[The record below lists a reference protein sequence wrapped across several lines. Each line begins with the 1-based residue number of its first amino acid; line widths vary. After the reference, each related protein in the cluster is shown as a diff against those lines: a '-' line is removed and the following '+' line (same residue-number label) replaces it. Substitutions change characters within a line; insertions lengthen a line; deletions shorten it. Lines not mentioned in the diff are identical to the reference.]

1 MVGANAVRDVAMKLP
16 VGFQAAGISAGL
28 KRSGR
33 PDLALLYS
41 EAPLVWA
48 FTGTTNVVQAPCV
61 TRNRQLY
68 AGGTPVHAVVVN
80 SGNAN
85 CANGAAGARDN
96 DAYAAAMAEALGV
109 SPAEVLTAS
118 TGIIGRPMP
127 MEGLLA
133 GLPRAQAELGF
144 EADAFARAILT
155 TDLVP
160 KTAEAELPGGARVVG
175 VTKGSGMIHPN
186 MATMLA
192 FVMTDATV
200 DRAALR
206 TLWPEVVGASFN
218 QLTVDGDTS
227 TNDMAIVF
235 STGRVACEVSDLQ
248 RALTEV
254 CVSLAKQIARDG
266 EGATKLMTVRV
277 TGAASPEEAR
287 AAAKTVAGSS
297 LVKTAVHGADPNWG
311 RILAAAGRSGV
322 ASDPARV
329 RVAAQGFDLYVGEPL
344 PFDEAEVSAALKAD
358 DVILEVDLAVGS
370 ATGEAWGCDLSAEY
384 VRINADY
391 TT

>member
-1 MVGANAVRDVAMKLP
+1 MRVPA
-16 VGFQAAGISAGL
+16 GFQAAGVSAGL

-33 PDLALLYS
+33 PDIGLIYA
-41 EAPLVWA
+41 ERPLTWA
-48 FTGTTNVVQAPCV
+48 FTGTTNLVQAPCV
-61 TRNRQLY
+61 TRNRAVY
-68 AGGTPVHAVVVN
+68 AEGGAVRAVVVN

-96 DAYAAAMAEALGV
+96 DAYAAALAAQLNV
-109 SPAEVLTAS
+109 APTEVLTAS
-118 TGIIGRPMP
+118 TGIIGRPLP
-127 MEGLLA
+127 MAGLLA
-133 GLPRAQAELGF
+133 GLPLVSAALEDD
-144 EADAFARAILT
+144 AAAFARAILT
-155 TDLVP
+155 TDLTP
-160 KTAEAELPGGARVVG
+160 KTAAADLPGGARVVG

-192 FVMTDATV
+192 FVMTDAVV
-200 DRAALR
+200 DAAALR
-206 TLWPEVVGASFN
+206 ELWPRVVANTFN

-227 TNDMAIVF
+227 TNDMAIVL
-235 STGRVACEVSDLQ
+235 SSGLVACDLAELE

-277 TGAASPEEAR
+277 TGAASADDAR

-311 RILAAAGRSGV
+311 RILAAAGRSGA
-322 ASDPARV
+322 ASDPDRV
-329 RVAAQGFDLYVGEPL
+329 RVAAQGFELYLGEPL
-344 PFDEAEVSAALKAD
+344 PFDEAEVSAALRAEE
-358 DVILEVDLAVGS
+358 VLLEVDLAVGT
-370 ATGEAWGCDLSAEY
+370 ATAEAWGCDLSAEY

>member
-1 MVGANAVRDVAMKLP
+1 MRVPA
-16 VGFQAAGISAGL
+16 GFQAAGVSAGL

-33 PDLALLYS
+33 PDIGLIYA
-41 EAPLVWA
+41 ERPLTWA
-48 FTGTTNVVQAPCV
+48 FTGTTNLVQAPCV
-61 TRNRQLY
+61 TRNRAVY
-68 AGGTPVHAVVVN
+68 AEGGAVRAVVVN

-96 DAYAAAMAEALGV
+96 DAYAAALAAQLNV
-109 SPAEVLTAS
+109 APTEVLTAS
-118 TGIIGRPMP
+118 TGIIGRPLP
-127 MEGLLA
+127 MAGLLA
-133 GLPRAQAELGF
+133 GLPLVSAALEDD
-144 EADAFARAILT
+144 AAAFARAILT
-155 TDLVP
+155 TDLTP
-160 KTAEAELPGGARVVG
+160 KTAAADLPGGARVVG

-192 FVMTDATV
+192 FVMTDAVV
-200 DRAALR
+200 DAAALR
-206 TLWPEVVGASFN
+206 ELWPRVVANTFN

-227 TNDMAIVF
+227 TNDMAIVL
-235 STGRVACEVSDLQ
+235 SSGLVACDLAELE

-277 TGAASPEEAR
+277 TGAASADDAR
-287 AAAKTVAGSS
+287 AAAKTAAGSS

-311 RILAAAGRSGV
+311 RILAAAGRSGA
-322 ASDPARV
+322 ASDPDRV
-329 RVAAQGFDLYVGEPL
+329 RVAAQGFELYLGEPL
-344 PFDEAEVSAALKAD
+344 PFDEAEVSAALRAEE
-358 DVILEVDLAVGS
+358 VLLEVDLAVGT
-370 ATGEAWGCDLSAEY
+370 ATAEAWGCDLSAEY

>member
-1 MVGANAVRDVAMKLP
+1 MRVPA
-16 VGFQAAGISAGL
+16 GFQAAGVSAGL

-33 PDLALLYS
+33 PDIGLIYA
-41 EAPLVWA
+41 ERPLTWG
-48 FTGTTNVVQAPCV
+48 FTGTTNLVQAPCV
-61 TRNRQLY
+61 TRNRAVY
-68 AGGTPVHAVVVN
+68 AEGGAVRAVVVN

-96 DAYAAAMAEALGV
+96 DAYAAALAAQLNV
-109 SPAEVLTAS
+109 APTEVLTAS
-118 TGIIGRPMP
+118 TGIIGRPLP
-127 MEGLLA
+127 MAGLLA
-133 GLPRAQAELGF
+133 GLPLVSAALEDD
-144 EADAFARAILT
+144 AAAFARAILT
-155 TDLVP
+155 TDLTP
-160 KTAEAELPGGARVVG
+160 KTAAADLPGGARVVG

-192 FVMTDATV
+192 FVMTDAVV
-200 DRAALR
+200 DAAALR
-206 TLWPEVVGASFN
+206 ELWPRVVANTFN

-227 TNDMAIVF
+227 TNDMAIVL
-235 STGRVACEVSDLQ
+235 SSGLVACDLAELE

-277 TGAASPEEAR
+277 TGAASADDAR

-311 RILAAAGRSGV
+311 RILAAAGRSGA
-322 ASDPARV
+322 ASDPDRV
-329 RVAAQGFDLYVGEPL
+329 RVAAQGFELYLGEPL
-344 PFDEAEVSAALKAD
+344 PFDEAEVSAALRAEE
-358 DVILEVDLAVGS
+358 VLLEVDLAVGT
-370 ATGEAWGCDLSAEY
+370 ATAEAWGCDLSAEY

>member
-1 MVGANAVRDVAMKLP
+1 MKLP
-16 VGFQAAGISAGL
+16 NGFQAAGISAGL

-33 PDLALLYS
+33 PDLALIY
-41 EAPLVWA
+41 APGPVTWA

-61 TRNRQLY
+61 TRNRALY
-68 AGGTPVHAVVVN
+68 QDLAGVRAVIVN

-85 CANGAAGARDN
+85 CANGPAGARDN
-96 DAYAAAMAEALGV
+96 DTFAAETAAQLGL
-109 SPAEVLTAS
+109 AAGQVLTAS

-127 MEGLLA
+127 MEPLMA
-133 GLPRAQAELGF
+133 GLPATKAALSD

-160 KTAEAELPGGARVVG
+160 KLAETHVTGGARVVG
-175 VTKGSGMIHPN
+175 ATKGSGMIHPN

-192 FVMTDATV
+192 FVMTDAAV
-200 DRAALR
+200 DQATLSA
-206 TLWPEVVGASFN
+206 LWPRVVDASFN

-227 TNDMAIVF
+227 TNDMAIVLA
-235 STGRVACEVSDLQ
+235 SGLVPSDPQELEK
-248 RALTEV
+248 ALLEV
-254 CVSLAKQIARDG
+254 CASLAKQIARDG
-266 EGATKLMTVRV
+266 EGATRLMTVRV
-277 TGAASPEEAR
+277 TGAASAAEAR

-311 RILAAAGRSGV
+311 RILAAAGRSGA
-322 ASDPARV
+322 ASDPTRA
-329 RVAAQGFDLYVGEPL
+329 RVAAQGFTLYQGEPL
-344 PFDEAEVSAALKAD
+344 PFDEAAVSQALRAEEVL
-358 DVILEVDLAVGS
+358 LEVDLAAGDYG
-370 ATGEAWGCDLSAEY
+370 AEAWGCDLSAEY

>member
-1 MVGANAVRDVAMKLP
+1 MKLP

-41 EAPLVWA
+41 QEPLVWA

-68 AGGTPVHAVVVN
+68 QTGEAVQAVVIN

-85 CANGAAGARDN
+85 CANGADGARDN
-96 DAYAAAMAEALGV
+96 DAYAAATAERLGLAP
-109 SPAEVLTAS
+109 SAVLTAS

-127 MEGLLA
+127 MEPLLG
-133 GLPRAQAELGF
+133 GLPLVSSELGG
-144 EADAFARAILT
+144 EADTFARAILT

-160 KTAEAELPGGARVVG
+160 KMAEAELPGGARVVG

-192 FVMTDATV
+192 FVMTDAAV
-200 DRAALR
+200 DQAALSA
-206 TLWPEVVGASFN
+206 LWPMVVTDSFN

-227 TNDMAIVF
+227 TNDMAVVF
-235 STGRVACEVSDLQ
+235 STGKVASQEADLKA
-248 RALTEV
+248 ALTQV

-266 EGATKLMTVRV
+266 EGATRLMTVRV
-277 TGAASPEEAR
+277 TGAASADDAR

-311 RILAAAGRSGV
+311 RILAAAGRSGA
-322 ASDPARV
+322 ASDPTRV
-329 RVAAQGFDLYVGEPL
+329 RVAAQGYELYLGEPL
-344 PFDEAEVSAALKAD
+344 PFDEAEVSSALKAEE
-358 DVILEVDLAVGS
+358 VLLEVDLAAGS
-370 ATGEAWGCDLSAEY
+370 ATAEAWGCDMSAEY

>member
-1 MVGANAVRDVAMKLP
+1 MKLP
-16 VGFQAAGISAGL
+16 EGFQAAGISAGL

-33 PDLALLYS
+33 PDVALLYAA
-41 EAPLVWA
+41 APLVWA

-68 AGGTPVHAVVVN
+68 QAGGPVQAVVIN

-96 DAYAAAMAEALGV
+96 DAYAAAMARELGV
-109 SPAEVLTAS
+109 PSDAVLTAS

-133 GLPRAQAELGF
+133 GLPKVKAELGDS
-144 EADAFARAILT
+144 ADTFARAILT
-155 TDLVP
+155 TDLVT
-160 KTAEAELPGGARVVG
+160 KVAEAELPGGARVLG

-192 FVMTDATV
+192 FITTDAQV
-200 DRAALR
+200 DQATLDE
-206 TLWPEVVGASFN
+206 LWPEVVTNSFN

-235 STGRVACEVSDLQ
+235 TTGLVPCETDDLR

-266 EGATKLMTVRV
+266 EGATRLMTVRV
-277 TGAASPEEAR
+277 TGAASEAEAR
-287 AAAKTVAGSS
+287 AVAKTVAGSS

-311 RILAAAGRSGV
+311 RILAAAGRSGA
-322 ASDPARV
+322 ASDPTRV
-329 RVAAQGFDLYVGEPL
+329 RVAAQGFELYLGEPL
-344 PFDEAEVSAALKAD
+344 SFDEAQVSAALKSEQ
-358 DVILEVDLAVGS
+358 VLLEVDLAVGS
-370 ATGEAWGCDLSAEY
+370 AAAEAWGCDMSAEY

>member
-1 MVGANAVRDVAMKLP
+1 MAVKLP
-16 VGFQAAGISAGL
+16 SGFRAAGISAGL

-41 EAPLVWA
+41 DAPLTWA
-48 FTGTTNVVQAPCV
+48 FTGTTNLVQAPCV
-61 TRNRQLY
+61 TRNRALY
-68 AGGTPVHAVVVN
+68 RSGAPVQAVVVN

-85 CANGAAGARDN
+85 CANGEAGARDN
-96 DAYAAAMAEALGV
+96 ATYAAATAAQLDVPEEA
-109 SPAEVLTAS
+109 VLTAS
-118 TGIIGRPMP
+118 TGVIGKAMP

-133 GLPRAQAELGF
+133 GLPVVAAELGE
-144 EADAFARAILT
+144 EADGFARAILT

-160 KTAEAELPGGARVVG
+160 KVAEAVLPGGARVVG

-192 FVMTDATV
+192 FVTTDAAV
-200 DRAALR
+200 DQAALAG
-206 TLWPEVVGASFN
+206 LWPRVVQGSFN

-227 TNDMAIVF
+227 TNDMAIVL
-235 STGRVACEVSDLQ
+235 SSGAVPCELA
-248 RALTEV
+248 ALESALLEV

-266 EGATKLMTVRV
+266 EGATKLITVKV
-277 TGAASPEEAR
+277 TGAATPNEAR

-297 LVKTAVHGADPNWG
+297 LVKTAVHGSDPNWG
-311 RILAAAGRSGV
+311 RILAAAGRSGA

-329 RVAAQGFDLYVGEPL
+329 RVAAQGHALYEGEPL
-344 PFDEAEVSAALKAD
+344 PFDEAEVSTALKAE
-358 DVILEVDLAVGS
+358 DVLLEVDLGVGT
-370 ATGEAWGCDLSAEY
+370 ATAEAWGCDMSAEY

>member
-1 MVGANAVRDVAMKLP
+1 MKLP
-16 VGFQAAGISAGL
+16 TGFQAAGVSAGL

-33 PDLALLYS
+33 PDLALLYAD
-41 EAPLVWA
+41 APVAWA

-61 TRNRQLY
+61 TRNRSLY
-68 AGGTPVHAVVVN
+68 QAGGPVQAVVIN

-96 DAYAAAMAEALGV
+96 DAYAVAMASELGIA
-109 SPAEVLTAS
+109 PDLVLTAS
-118 TGIIGRPMP
+118 TGIIGRAMP

-133 GLPRAQAELGF
+133 GLPKVKAELGDT
-144 EADAFARAILT
+144 ADTFARGILT
-155 TDLVP
+155 TDLAT
-160 KTAEAELPGGARVVG
+160 KLAEADLPGGARVVG
-175 VTKGSGMIHPN
+175 VTKGSGMIHPS

-192 FVMTDATV
+192 FIATDAQV
-200 DRAALR
+200 DQAALSA
-206 TLWPEVVGASFN
+206 LWSEVVTGSFN

-227 TNDMAIVF
+227 TNDMAIVLT
-235 STGRVACEVSDLQ
+235 TGLVPCDVGDLK
-248 RALTEV
+248 RALTDV

-266 EGATKLMTVRV
+266 EGATRLMTVRV
-277 TGAASPEEAR
+277 TGAATEADAR

-311 RILAAAGRSGV
+311 RILAAAGRSGA
-322 ASDPARV
+322 ASDPTRV
-329 RVAAQGFDLYVGEPL
+329 RVAAQGFELYLGEPL
-344 PFDEAEVSAALKAD
+344 PFDEAEVSAALRSEN
-358 DVILEVDLAVGS
+358 VLLEVDLAAGTAS
-370 ATGEAWGCDLSAEY
+370 AEAWGCDMSAEY

>member
-1 MVGANAVRDVAMKLP
+1 MKLP

-192 FVMTDATV
+192 FITTDAAV
-200 DRAALR
+200 SQEALAE
-206 TLWPEVVGASFN
+206 LWPRVVRSSFN

-227 TNDMAIVF
+227 TNDMAVVL
-235 STGRVACEVSDLQ
+235 SSGAVPCDLA
-248 RALTEV
+248 ALEGALLEV

-266 EGATKLMTVRV
+266 EGATKLLTVKV
-277 TGAASPEEAR
+277 TGAATADEAR
-287 AAAKTVAGSS
+287 RAAMTVAGSS
-297 LVKTAVHGADPNWG
+297 LVKTAMHGSDPNWG
-311 RILAAAGRSGV
+311 RILAAAGRSG
-322 ASDPARV
+322 ATCDPARV
-329 RVAAQGFDLYVGEPL
+329 RVAAQGHVLYEGEPL
-344 PFDEAEVSAALKAD
+344 PFDEAEVSAALQAD
-358 DVILEVDLAVGS
+358 DVLLEVDLAVGTH
-370 ATGEAWGCDLSAEY
+370 AAEAWGCDMSAEY